1 MPASMPS
8 SAPGLRL
15 RSMPCHATC
24 HASLPSPSPPMR
36 TNPKSDRWIGVVWN
50 ESILLSA
57 VIDLGYTDNETH
69 WAGWDRYVT
78 SLASHIAVQCVGS
91 SIPIL
96 AAPARPSLKVSFRR
110 DRASSRPKFPTAN

>member
-1 MPASMPS
+1 
-8 SAPGLRL
+8 
-15 RSMPCHATC
+15 
-24 HASLPSPSPPMR
+24 
-36 TNPKSDRWIGVVWN
+36 VWN

-57 VIDLGYTDNETH
+57 VIDLRVHRQRNSLGRL
-69 WAGWDRYVT
+69 GPYVT